1 MKKVT
6 IVGAGL
12 CGSLLAVLL
21 AKRGHQVDVFERRSD
36 PRKNV
41 IDGGRSINLVVSH
54 RGWTA
59 LKAAGVEERV
69 RAITVPVY
77 GRMMHDR
84 KGNTNHQAYAADGQA
99 IHSISRGRLNEELI
113 SAAEAFEHVTVHF
126 GYKCV
131 NVDLDTATCTFVD
144 ENGSTLLQEADL
156 VAGGDGAFSAVRKR
170 MLGRRLNFS
179 QHYIEHDYK
188 ELLIPSMPD
197 GAPQMDPQAL
207 HIWPRGTFML
217 MGLANLDGGF
227 TGTMFWP
234 REGENS
240 FAAIQNEQEL
250 MSFFQ
255 QEFPDVIPMVP
266 DLEEQY
272 FDNPNSSL
280 VTVKCD
286 PWHYKDKIMLLGDS
300 AHAIVPFYG
309 EGMNCGLEDC
319 RIFSEL
325 LDQHGED
332 NMGVVLKAYS
342 DRRVKNGHAIAE
354 LSMRNFVEMRDSV
367 GNEDFLLRKK
377 IEGKL
382 HLNHPDK
389 WLPLYSQVKFSNIE
403 YHEALAEGI
412 RHDQVM
418 AQILRKPDIH
428 ARWEDPVIQTEAL
441 EILASL
447 A

>member
-1 MKKVT
+1 
-6 IVGAGL
+6 
-12 CGSLLAVLL
+12 
-21 AKRGHQVDVFERRSD
+21 
-36 PRKNV
+36 
-41 IDGGRSINLVVSH
+41 
-54 RGWTA
+54 
-59 LKAAGVEERV
+59 
-69 RAITVPVY
+69 
-77 GRMMHDR
+77 
-84 KGNTNHQAYAADGQA
+84 
-99 IHSISRGRLNEELI
+99 
-113 SAAEAFEHVTVHF
+113 
-126 GYKCV
+126 
-131 NVDLDTATCTFVD
+131 
-144 ENGSTLLQEADL
+144 
-156 VAGGDGAFSAVRKR
+156 
-170 MLGRRLNFS
+170 
-179 QHYIEHDYK
+179 
-188 ELLIPSMPD
+188 
-197 GAPQMDPQAL
+197 MDPQAL

>member
-1 MKKVT
+1 
-6 IVGAGL
+6 
-12 CGSLLAVLL
+12 
-21 AKRGHQVDVFERRSD
+21 
-36 PRKNV
+36 
-41 IDGGRSINLVVSH
+41 
-54 RGWTA
+54 
-59 LKAAGVEERV
+59 
-69 RAITVPVY
+69 
-77 GRMMHDR
+77 MMHDR